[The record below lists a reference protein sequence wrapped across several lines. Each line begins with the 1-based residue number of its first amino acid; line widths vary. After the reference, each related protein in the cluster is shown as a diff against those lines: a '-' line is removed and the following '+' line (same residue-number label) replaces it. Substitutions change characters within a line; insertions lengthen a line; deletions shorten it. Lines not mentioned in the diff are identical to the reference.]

1 MDEGPIKNILL
12 AKVVSDADVASVD
25 YQENPYRTALDSNLL
40 PITQL
45 NARQA

>member
-25 YQENPYRTALDSNLL
+25 YQESPYQTALDSNLL
-40 PITQL
+40 PIAQL